1 MIQNNRNPLNIIVI
15 VAALGYFVDIY
26 DLILFGIV
34 RIPSLRAMGIAEGEL
49 KSAGLYLMNMQM
61 GGMLLGGFVW
71 GILGDKKGRLATL
84 FGTILVY
91 SLANIANGFVDHSLG
106 MYATLRFI
114 AGFGLAGEL
123 GIGITLVS
131 EVMSKE
137 HRAYATSI
145 VSGVGICGAVLAYL
159 VSQWGWKQAYW
170 TGGALGLCLLGL
182 RIYVSESGMF
192 AKLKE
197 SNVKRGDF
205 LSLFSSFKQFFKY
218 LRCILIGIPV
228 WFVIG
233 ILILYSK
240 EFGEALGVK
249 GIIIPGRAIMF
260 HYTGAAIGS
269 ILTGVLSQAL
279 RSRRKAIAIAV
290 LAVTV
295 FSAWFCNAY
304 GASVSTFYLIMFL
317 LGIAQGYWAIFITVA
332 SEQFGTNI
340 RSTVTTTV
348 PNFVRGAVILMAWSW
363 QSMSDQPWCNT
374 GHGNGILNAAMIV
387 GAVVM
392 VLAFLSVWKM
402 DETHSKDLDY
412 TE

>member
-1 MIQNNRNPLNIIVI
+1 MNQYHRNPLNIIVI

-34 RIPSLRAMGIAEGEL
+34 RIPSLRAMGIAESDL
-49 KSAGLYLMNMQM
+49 KTSGLFLMNMQM
-61 GGMLLGGFVW
+61 AGMLIGGIVW
-71 GILGDKKGRLATL
+71 GILGDKRGRLATL

-91 SLANIANGFVDHSLG
+91 SLANIANGFVDHSLTL
-106 MYATLRFI
+106 YATLRFI

-131 EVMSKE
+131 EVMGKE
-137 HRAYATSI
+137 NRAYATSI

-159 VSQWGWKQAYW
+159 VSQWGWRQAYW
-170 TGGALGLCLLGL
+170 TGGGLGLCLLAL
-182 RIYVSESGMF
+182 RVYVNESGMF

-197 SNVKRGDF
+197 SNVVRGNF
-205 LSLFSSFKQFFKY
+205 LSLFTNVKQFLKY
-218 LRCILIGIPV
+218 LRCILIGLPV

-240 EFGEALGVK
+240 EFGEALGIK
-249 GIIIPGRAIMF
+249 GEISPGRAIMF

-269 ILTGVLSQAL
+269 ILTGILSQKL
-279 RSRRKAIAIAV
+279 KSRRKAIGIAILLV
-290 LAVTV
+290 GLCSWWYCRS
-295 FSAWFCNAY
+295 FDLSMIL
-304 GASVSTFYLIMFL
+304 FYIIMFF
-317 LGIAQGYWAIFITVA
+317 LGIAQGYWAMFITVA

-348 PNFVRGAVILMAWSW
+348 PNFVRGAVILMTTWWSW
-363 QSMSDQPWCNT
+363 MSKESWCNT
-374 GHGNGILNAAMIV
+374 REGNGVLNAAMIV

-392 VLAFLSVWKM
+392 VLALISVWGM
-402 DETHSKDLDY
+402 EETHGKDLDY